1 MARESITTGASA
13 GNKRRAAQQFGRRL
27 NEDEVLAKSHI
38 KHGEEVL
45 TVTFGFDGLPVSGVD
60 ELIGRIPANSQVIS
74 ARLQATI
81 AFVGGTSYTV
91 GLEEPDGTVVDADGL
106 ITAANAPIAAL
117 DAIGEVVDGTGAL
130 VGAATPSTV
139 ATQVVVIAAG
149 TFTAGEAT
157 LEVVYK
163 PIVDRRDQF
172 NDDL

>member
-1 MARESITTGASA
+1 MAREAITTGPS
-13 GNKRRAAQQFGRRL
+13 GGSSRRAAQHFGRRL
-27 NEDEVLAKSHI
+27 NEDEVLAKTHL

-45 TVTFGFDGLPVSGVD
+45 TVTFGFDGLPAGGVD
-60 ELIGRIPANSQVIS
+60 QLIQRIPANSQVIS
-74 ARLQATI
+74 ARLQAI
-81 AFVGGTSYTV
+81 VAFAGGTSYAV

-106 ITAANAPIAAL
+106 ITDANAPLASL
-117 DAIGEVVDGTGAL
+117 DTAGEVVDGTGAL

-139 ATQVVVIAAG
+139 DVQVVVTATG

-163 PIVDRRDQF
+163 PITDRRDQF